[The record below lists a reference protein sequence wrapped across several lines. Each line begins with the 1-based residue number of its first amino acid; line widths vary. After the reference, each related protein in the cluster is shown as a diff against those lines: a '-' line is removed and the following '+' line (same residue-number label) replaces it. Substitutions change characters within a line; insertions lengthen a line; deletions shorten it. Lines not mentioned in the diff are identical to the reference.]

1 MGYHY
6 ANGLVV
12 ERCNLLSNP
21 TDLAGR
27 APALKSPAVIGQRPP
42 LRYRSHLPVRRLG
55 KARRRDS
62 GCS

>member
-1 MGYHY
+1 MGFHY

-27 APALKSPAVIGQRPP
+27 APALTSPAVTGQRPP
-42 LRYRSHLPVRRLG
+42 LLPVRRLG